1 MASIACS
8 AKLMSL
14 LIHRL
19 GFFFCSELFFPKEK
33 SLVRWR
39 LGLVARVGWLGA
51 NFLLRTFLFEKKSGK
66 ALLLTQAVRKG
77 LCPTLRSGKV
87 KVTQT
92 ALVAIAVHVVVSADG
107 NLLPV
112 ENGTKT
118 LCENSVSPL
127 RLREFVDVFEH
138 LLVSI
143 DSSALWVLHCLAFS
157 NGAVIVDV
165 VSLSTFGQTGHGK
178 AFGFSE
184 FGGLEGEKL
193 VSTVSVGNNVDD
205 GDSDASD
212 HLGAGLE
219 PARGKRI
226 GNGWIH
232 FREVL
237 PRAAKVASNRMVASA
252 QNARL
257 LRKTIWFP
265 TFQARF

>member
-1 MASIACS
+1 M
-8 AKLMSL
+8 
-14 LIHRL
+14 
-19 GFFFCSELFFPKEK
+19 E
-33 SLVRWR
+33 
-39 LGLVARVGWLGA
+39 
-51 NFLLRTFLFEKKSGK
+51 K
-66 ALLLTQAVRKG
+66 ALLLAVREG

-92 ALVAIAVHVVVSADG
+92 ALVAIAVNVVVSADG
-107 NLLPV
+107 NLLPI

-118 LCENSVSPL
+118 LGELPVSPFGL
-127 RLREFVDVFEH
+127 GKSVDFCEH

-157 NGAVIVDV
+157 NGAVVVDI

-257 LRKTIWFP
+257 LRKTIWFV
-265 TFQARF
+265 TF

>member
-1 MASIACS
+1 M
-8 AKLMSL
+8 
-14 LIHRL
+14 
-19 GFFFCSELFFPKEK
+19 
-33 SLVRWR
+33 
-39 LGLVARVGWLGA
+39 
-51 NFLLRTFLFEKKSGK
+51 
-66 ALLLTQAVRKG
+66 LTQAVREG

-118 LCENSVSPL
+118 LCELPVSPFGL
-127 RLREFVDVFEH
+127 GKSVDFCEH
-138 LLVSI
+138 LLVSN

-157 NGAVIVDV
+157 NSAVIVDV

-193 VSTVSVGNNVDD
+193 VSTESVGNNVNDS
-205 GDSDASD
+205 DSDASD

-219 PARGKRI
+219 SLRSELSR
-226 GNGWIH
+226 NGWIH
-232 FREVL
+232 FS
-237 PRAAKVASNRMVASA
+237 K
-252 QNARL
+252 
-257 LRKTIWFP
+257 
-265 TFQARF
+265 